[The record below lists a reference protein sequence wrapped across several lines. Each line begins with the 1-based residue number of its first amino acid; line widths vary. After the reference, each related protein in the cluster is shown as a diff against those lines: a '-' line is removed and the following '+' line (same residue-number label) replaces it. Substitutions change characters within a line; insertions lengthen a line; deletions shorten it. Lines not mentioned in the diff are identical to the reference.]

1 MAPFEQAHKWL
12 ACVTYKSGW
21 SFSVISLDGRLGCS
35 IEVRTHSSYHPSK
48 WTVVTQSFFMP
59 NFVEEASMFFTVL
72 RSEILR
78 LEAHEVDEWLRVD
91 GTLLNDPHEVNA

>member
-1 MAPFEQAHKWL
+1 
-12 ACVTYKSGW
+12 
-21 SFSVISLDGRLGCS
+21 
-35 IEVRTHSSYHPSK
+35 
-48 WTVVTQSFFMP
+48 MP